1 MTTRADYTDAEW
13 KTLLMAPLACGF
25 AVAMSDFGL
34 ISTAIEGAA
43 MNKELAAATE
53 TYAGN
58 ELIQN
63 LFKKADGTEPVKLD
77 PAELG
82 NSAEN
87 ATEKATGFIAEA
99 IKILS
104 EKSPAELADYKALC
118 YSVSDRVANAAGS
131 GLFGSGTKVSEKE
144 AALLAKLKTLLA

>member
-1 MTTRADYTDAEW
+1 
-13 KTLLMAPLACGF
+13 MAPLSCGF
-25 AVAMSDFGL
+25 AVAISDFG
-34 ISTAIEGAA
+34 IVSTAIEGAA
-43 MNKELAAATE
+43 MSKELAAATE

-58 ELIQN
+58 ELIQS

-87 ATEKATGFIAEA
+87 ATEKAAAFVAEA

-104 EKSPAELADYKALC
+104 EKAPSELADYKALC

-131 GLFGSGTKVSEKE
+131 GLFGSGVKVSAKE
-144 AALLAKLKTLLA
+144 AAVLTKLKTLLA